1 MIISHKYKCIFIRVP
16 KCLSTSVEEFFIELD
31 PNCISSKDHPQQHGH
46 ETSSQIKEM
55 VTNDEWNSYFKFT
68 FFRNPEKRFI
78 SQYVD
83 HLNYSFRKDNSSH
96 IKLKWLLTENS
107 TLNKPKDKIIKKHDF
122 SQFQVFNRW
131 WNKPGFTYQ
140 QVDWQDEKLDFIANM
155 DKIKRDWNFIKEKL
169 NIETS
174 LKLPHS
180 NTTNSKEW
188 KLDYDSKL
196 LLNIFYKEDLELYD
210 KLK

>member
-1 MIISHKYKCIFIRVP
+1 
-16 KCLSTSVEEFFIELD
+16 
-31 PNCISSKDHPQQHGH
+31 
-46 ETSSQIKEM
+46 M

-83 HLNYSFRKDNSSH
+83 HLNYSFPKDNPNH
-96 IKLKWLLTENS
+96 IRLNWLLTENS
-107 TLNKPKDKIIKKHDF
+107 SLNNLKDKVIKKHDF
-122 SQFQVFNRW
+122 MQFQTFNRW
-131 WNKPGFTYQ
+131 WNKPVFTYQ
-140 QVDWQDEKLDFIANM
+140 QIDWHDENLDFIGNM
-155 DKIKRDWNFIKEKL
+155 DKIKRDWDFIKEKL

-180 NTTNSKEW
+180 NTTTSKEW

-196 LLNIFYKEDLELYD
+196 LLNIFYKEDLEFYY

>member
-1 MIISHKYKCIFIRVP
+1 MIISHKHKCIFIRVP
-16 KCLSTSVEEFFIELD
+16 KCLSTSIEEFFIELD
-31 PNCISSKDHPQQHGH
+31 PSCISSNNSVIPYGH
-46 ETSSQIKEM
+46 ETSSQVKKM
-55 VTNDEWNSYFKFT
+55 VTEKEWKSYFKFT

-83 HLNYSFRKDNSSH
+83 HSNFTINIERLN
-96 IKLKWLLTENS
+96 WLLTENS
-107 TLNKPKDKIIKKHDF
+107 TLNRPHDKIIKKHDF
-122 SQFQVFNRW
+122 VQFQTFNRW
-131 WNKPGFTYQ
+131 WNEPGFTYQ

-155 DKIKRDWNFIKEKL
+155 DKVERDWNFIKEK
-169 NIETS
+169 IGIDMS

-180 NTTNSKEW
+180 NTTDSKNW

-196 LLNIFYKEDLELYD
+196 LLNIFYKDDLEFYD